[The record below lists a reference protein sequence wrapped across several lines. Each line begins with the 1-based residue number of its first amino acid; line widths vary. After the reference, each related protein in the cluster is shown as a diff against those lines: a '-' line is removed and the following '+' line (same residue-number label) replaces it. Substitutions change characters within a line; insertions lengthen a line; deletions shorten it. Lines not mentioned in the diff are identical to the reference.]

1 MDDTL
6 NTKCRA
12 CKTPDYSINADILKQ
27 LREQERLFNQV
38 QDITI
43 IPRNNQC
50 PIDFEISPQEQE
62 R

>member
-1 MDDTL
+1 L
-6 NTKCRA
+6 
-12 CKTPDYSINADILKQ
+12 
-27 LREQERLFNQV
+27 
-38 QDITI
+38 DITI